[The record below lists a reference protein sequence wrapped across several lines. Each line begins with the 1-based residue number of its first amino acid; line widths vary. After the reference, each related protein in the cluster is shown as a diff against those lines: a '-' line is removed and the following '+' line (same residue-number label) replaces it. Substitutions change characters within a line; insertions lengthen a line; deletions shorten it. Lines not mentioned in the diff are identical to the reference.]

1 MLKEY
6 HAGALD
12 QAEARELVGS
22 LFLVGPGSQF
32 DPELDVTAGDVT
44 TAPDDPLQ
52 GVEQSGEE
60 QKHVVAGGEEQK
72 HVVAGSRSMWWQGG
86 ASRSMGWQGG
96 ESRSTWWLGLCRR
109 RSQVPPSPRWRPM
122 WCQPR

>member
-6 HAGALD
+6 HTGALD

-22 LFLVGPGSQF
+22 LFLVGDQF

-52 GVEQSGEE
+52 GVEQAGEE

-72 HVVAGSRSMWWQGG
+72 HVVARAVSPEAEEPGPTQPKVETNVVS
-86 ASRSMGWQGG
+86 AKVG
-96 ESRSTWWLGLCRR
+96 E
-109 RSQVPPSPRWRPM
+109 
-122 WCQPR
+122 